1 MTKSSTKKGFD
12 ATVLQR
18 TDEAVW
24 IDDANGAI
32 LRDGLRS
39 YRDDTNTAKKKA
51 DEVAAYVNG
60 LMNGASQVFSAS
72 GELLFFYKYINKSP
86 AINWELLEKDL
97 ATIGKKR
104 SDYEVAQPKTRQ
116 LHTAAPVPAIPA
128 PTVAVTSAT
137 PVLPVQLNT
146 ETAPETKPKKKVK
159 NK

>member
-128 PTVAVTSAT
+128 PTVATA
-137 PVLPVQLNT
+137 PVIPVQI
-146 ETAPETKPKKKVK
+146 APETAAEAKPKKKAK
-159 NK
+159 K